1 MTGNTLHS
9 ARWNRQGLLVKN
21 RRLGFLSTVYL
32 SAQGG
37 RRRLF
42 LYTLRPDAEFAPN
55 SPYTASTG
63 PTATPA
69 DQINQFSNQVVG
81 TRSEG

>member
-1 MTGNTLHS
+1 MTGRPLHS

-21 RRLGFLSTVYL
+21 RRVGFFSTAYL
-32 SAQGG
+32 AIQGG

-42 LYTLRPDAEFAPN
+42 LYTLRPDAELAAN
-55 SPYTASTG
+55 SKFTASTG

-69 DQINQFSNQVVG
+69 DPLDQYNNQTVG
-81 TRSEG
+81 RRSEG